1 MVTILTTSST
11 PVIGWIASLLGI
23 LMNGI
28 YYVISNMGIPNVGLA
43 IILFTIILLM
53 AMMPLQIRQQKF
65 SKLNAVMQPELQKIQ
80 AKYKDKKDQASM
92 QKMQDET
99 QAVYAKYGVNPM
111 GSCVQLLIQMPVL
124 FALYQVIYRIPGY
137 ITIIG
142 SRIGDFIIGNS
153 SFASILQ
160 EFVASQDSATLTQT
174 LGDASQ
180 NRMIDTVYRL
190 NTSQWSALLEATKGE
205 AFAQDLASL
214 HSYIQKATSFLTL
227 NISDSPMDI
236 FRTAWSNKAFVMML
250 VALIIPLLAWLTQM
264 LNIKL
269 MPQPAKTD
277 DSGNQAMD
285 ATMKSMNTMMPL
297 MSVFFCFT
305 LPVGVGIYWVASA
318 LVRSIQQFVINK
330 RLDRESVDEIIA
342 KAQEKANKKREKQGL
357 PPQKITSSAHTSTR
371 SLGEESRKKAESME
385 RMNEKNRKRV
395 QESTSY
401 YNDNAK
407 PGSLASKANMVKR
420 FDEKKGKK

>member
-1 MVTILTTSST
+1 M
-11 PVIGWIASLLGI
+11 LGK
-23 LMNGI
+23 LMNLI
-28 YYVISNMGIPNVGLA
+28 YSVISNMGVPNVGLA
-43 IILFTIILLM
+43 IILFTIILLT

-80 AKYKDKKDQASM
+80 AKYKNKKDQASM

-99 QAVYAKYGVNPM
+99 QAVYAKYGANPM

-124 FALYQVIYRIPGY
+124 FALYQVIYHIPGY

-142 SRIGDFIIGNS
+142 SKIGDFITGNS

-190 NTSQWSALLEATKGE
+190 NTSQWSALLEQTKGE
-205 AFAQDLASL
+205 AFASDLASL
-214 HSYIQKATSFLTL
+214 HSYIEKATSFLTL

-236 FRTAWSNKAFVMML
+236 FRTAWSNKAFVMMF
-250 VALIIPLLAWLTQM
+250 VALIIPFLAWLTQM

-305 LPVGVGIYWVASA
+305 LPVGVGIYWVTGRAWTRSSPRHRRKPIRS
-318 LVRSIQQFVINK
+318 VRSRAFLRRRSPAAPI
-330 RLDRESVDEIIA
+330 
-342 KAQEKANKKREKQGL
+342 
-357 PPQKITSSAHTSTR
+357 PPPVPWARRAERRRRAWSA
-371 SLGEESRKKAESME
+371 
-385 RMNEKNRKRV
+385 
-395 QESTSY
+395 
-401 YNDNAK
+401 
-407 PGSLASKANMVKR
+407 
-420 FDEKKGKK
+420 

>member
-11 PVIGWIASLLGI
+11 PIIGWIASLLGI

-43 IILFTIILLM
+43 IILFTIILLT

-80 AKYKDKKDQASM
+80 AKYKNKKDQASM

-99 QAVYAKYGVNPM
+99 QAVYAKYGANPM

-142 SRIGDFIIGNS
+142 SKIGDFITGNS

-190 NTSQWSALLEATKGE
+190 NTNQWSALLEQTKGE
-205 AFAQDLASL
+205 AFASDLASL
-214 HSYIQKATSFLTL
+214 HSYIEKATSFLTL

-236 FRTAWSNKAFVMML
+236 FRTAWSNKAFVMMF
-250 VALIIPLLAWLTQM
+250 VALIIPFLAWLTQM

-318 LVRSIQQFVINK
+318 MVRSIQQFVINK

-342 KAQEKANKKREKQGL
+342 KAQEKANKKRAKQGL

-371 SLGEESRKKAESME
+371 SLGEESKKQAESME

-401 YNDNAK
+401 YSDNAK

-420 FDEKKGKK
+420 FEEKKGKK